1 MGGLTR
7 STTERRAWVQLGIQ
21 STGTTRVVHQGHE
34 CGCVTEHQGRR
45 AEARWTPPRCASPLA
60 ARQRRPQAAW
70 KRQGRRPWPR
80 GGRRCDPAGEPW
92 KCSQSLRAQAAAEE
106 ASPQAAP
113 DHKPQRALRLRES
126 RKSHPLPPRSHF
138 LSEARGQGGLFHGV
152 RGLGA
157 KARMRKKK
165 MCEWEGLL
173 QGTLF

>member
-92 KCSQSLRAQAAAEE
+92 KCSQSLRAQAAAE
-106 ASPQAAP
+106 ASGQAAP

-126 RKSHPLPPRSHF
+126 RKSHPRPPRSHF
-138 LSEARGQGGLFHGV
+138 LSESQGRRRALPRSVTPGCEGQDEE
-152 RGLGA
+152 
-157 KARMRKKK
+157 KK